1 MGEFC
6 DFFNFEFANVQND
19 GIFFTIGCGSPVY
32 TAAVVSV
39 KGGNSENNFLNR
51 FIESVGRYVC
61 TGATVYASSTPAGSF
76 FVPDVEVRG
85 KSQTVKTLY
94 TGGSTWTVPFC
105 SHTVPAANNH
115 AALSASI
122 TVCGGEL

>member
-6 DFFNFEFANVQND
+6 DFFNFEFENVQND

-39 KGGNSENNFLNR
+39 KGGNSGNNFLYR
-51 FIESVGRYVC
+51 FFESVGRYIC

-85 KSQTVKTLY
+85 KSLTKKDLIHRRLNMDSTILFAHRS
-94 TGGSTWTVPFC
+94 GGKQSRRFIRI
-105 SHTVPAANNH
+105 NYG
-115 AALSASI
+115 LL
-122 TVCGGEL
+122 G